1 MFNIINAIGSKFSLT
16 VKFIPPIMLSIL
28 VTMIIGAGFVIT
40 EAENST
46 REQLEIAKTSFRAEQ
61 EHAKKELSHALKSK
75 SDSIGRFMSK
85 TAIDFIISYDFT
97 ALTQFQAEAGKDP
110 DVAYAAYLK
119 PDKSPMTAFKKP
131 TDSSHIVEYRYPII
145 NEGETIGYVLL
156 GMSKKAMNN
165 GIALGEKRIATAIT
179 SVKTSADNSLKRFYT
194 IMGIDMLAIVIVVA
208 IVIYFLFQFNIVRP
222 LRNTQKLIQGLSAG
236 EGDLTVQLP
245 VKNNDEINTLH
256 LHINAFIESLRNMI
270 EIIAGEVALLE
281 KQSGTLKLQSTDM
294 SQSSFDLSQHT
305 TQVATAMSEMSATV
319 QEVAR
324 SAAGA
329 AQSAENGRN
338 EADTGQN
345 VVRTSIAGIANL
357 SGEVEN
363 AAEVITKLAEGSEH
377 ISTVLDVINGIA
389 EQTNLLALNAAIEAA
404 RAGEQGRGF
413 AVVADEVRTLASRTH
428 DSTLEIRE
436 MINMVQHSTQDAV
449 SAMSKGQDA
458 AKVSV
463 EQSEAVGESLRSI
476 ITRVS
481 EISDMTTQI
490 ASAAEQQ
497 SCTTEEI
504 NQNIET
510 INMISSTTAET
521 ANSTAEASNEI
532 TEMASRLNSLVGQFK
547 T

>member
-1 MFNIINAIGSKFSLT
+1 MFKLANSLGNKLNLT
-16 VKFIPPIMLSIL
+16 AKFIPPIMASIL
-28 VTMIIGAGFVIT
+28 VTMIIGAVFVIS

-46 REQLEIAKTSFRAEQ
+46 REQLRIAKTSFQAEQ
-61 EHAKKELSHALKSK
+61 KHASTELTRALKSK

-97 ALTQFQAEAGKDP
+97 SLTQFQAEASKDP

-119 PDKSPMTAFKKP
+119 PDKSPMTAFKK
-131 TDSSHIVEYRYPII
+131 TTGDMSIVEYRYPII

-156 GMSKKAMNN
+156 GMSKKTMND
-165 GIALGEKRIATAIT
+165 GIAQSEKRIAAAIAL
-179 SVKTSADNSLKRFYT
+179 VKSSADSSLKRFFT

-208 IVIYFLFQFNIVRP
+208 IVMFMLFQFNIVRP

-236 EGDLTVQLP
+236 EGDLTVHLP
-245 VKNNDEINTLH
+245 VKNKDEINTLH
-256 LHINAFIESLRNMI
+256 LHINNFIESLRNMI
-270 EIIAGEVALLE
+270 DIIASEVKLLD
-281 KQSGTLKLQSTDM
+281 KQSGTLKLQSTEM

-319 QEVAR
+319 QEVAH

-329 AQSAENGRN
+329 AEAAENGRQ

-357 SGEVEN
+357 SSEVEN
-363 AAEVITKLAEGSEH
+363 AATVITKLAEGSEH

-436 MINMVQHSTQDAV
+436 MINMVQQSTHEAV
-449 SAMSKGQDA
+449 NAMSKGQNA
-458 AKVSV
+458 AKLSV
-463 EQSEAVGESLRSI
+463 DQSEAVGESLRSI
-476 ITRVS
+476 INKVS

-510 INMISSTTAET
+510 INMITSTTSETAANTAESST
-521 ANSTAEASNEI
+521 EI

-547 T
+547 I